1 MVKILIYQ
9 NFSWQQIKWSIPKL
23 FQGATRG
30 KFWGAYKNV
39 ENLTVY
45 VSLFKYLYYNYTDK
59 KQVTIAGCFR
69 LAPFWVPSTSVH
81 SAKWSSTR
89 HTAQNVSQSKKKL
102 QENHDDGK
110 AKTHLQPFIQNSV
123 QWYNQRSSS
132 CLLKHARNVIL
143 FKPPWWPLTR
153 MIHSI
158 SCPSNHLTT
167 FIRATFVWILP
178 ILICCIK
185 NSR

>member
-1 MVKILIYQ
+1 MNGQDMFLWGHSFSQYSPSRKSFQILFKYNAACLVVKILPKFLLATDQMIYIETI
-9 NFSWQQIKWSIPKL
+9 S
-23 FQGATRG
+23 RCHEG

-39 ENLTVY
+39 ENLTVR

-132 CLLKHARNVIL
+132 CL
-143 FKPPWWPLTR
+143 
-153 MIHSI
+153 
-158 SCPSNHLTT
+158 
-167 FIRATFVWILP
+167 
-178 ILICCIK
+178 
-185 NSR
+185 